1 VTPGNIVNAAPQ
13 PLAAVRDT
21 VIHDFRAD
29 RAERAARQ
37 IAAGITALVNKG
49 TPLAQAM
56 AAAKVP
62 LPPAKTLTVSRQQI
76 PPNARGA
83 EPVVLMFTMA
93 EHSAKLL
100 EAPNQSGW
108 FVISLD
114 KIERGDASKRPD
126 IVANTSSDLAKVMV
140 NEYAQQFAKAVRG
153 VVGVK
158 KNDAA
163 IRQLK
168 AELLGQGGSDQ
179 P

>member
-1 VTPGNIVNAAPQ
+1 
-13 PLAAVRDT
+13 
-21 VIHDFRAD
+21 VISDFRTD
-29 RAERAARQ
+29 RAQRAARQ
-37 IAAGITALVNKG
+37 IAAGITALVNKW

-62 LPPAKTLTVSRQQI
+62 LPPARPLAVSRQQI
-76 PPNARGA
+76 PANTRGA

-100 EAPNQSGW
+100 EAPNKGGW
-108 FVISLD
+108 FVVSLD
-114 KIERGDASKRPD
+114 KIERGDASKSPD
-126 IVANTSSDLAKVMV
+126 LVAATRVDLARATV
-140 NEYAQQFAKAVRG
+140 NEYSQQFAKAVQG

-163 IRQLK
+163 IKQLK